1 MMEICLK
8 SQRQCAGKDLPLIQ
22 EIQRII
28 VIVESGTIYRVFLKW
43 KVPVLTSVCKE
54 VVVSLITVL

>member
-8 SQRQCAGKDLPLIQ
+8 SQMQCAGKDLPLIQ

-43 KVPVLTSVCKE
+43 KVPVLTSVYKE
-54 VVVSLITVL
+54 VVVSLITGL